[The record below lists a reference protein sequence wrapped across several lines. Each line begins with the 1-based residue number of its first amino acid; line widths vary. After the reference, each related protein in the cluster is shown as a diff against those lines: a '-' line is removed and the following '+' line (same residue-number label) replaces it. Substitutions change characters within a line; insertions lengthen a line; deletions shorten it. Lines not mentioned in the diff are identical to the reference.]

1 MNRKIGFIGCGNMGK
16 AMLGALVKAD
26 NISNDNIIVSTKSK
40 ASAEKINDEYGVKS
54 TTVNSEV
61 AKEADVLFLAVKP
74 YFFKEVIEEIK
85 DLVKDEAIIIS
96 IAAGVTV
103 NQIEEWFG
111 KEIKLVRTMPNTPAS
126 VGEGMSAICPNGNI
140 TENELNYVGSLYNL
154 FGKYEVLEEK
164 DFHAFIALCGSSPAY
179 VFMFIEAMADAGV
192 KLGLPRAKAYK
203 LAEQAILGSAKLA
216 LETGKH
222 PGVLK
227 DEVCSPGGTTI
238 EAVIDLEKNG
248 FRNTVISAVE
258 KSVPY
263 MSFPRQANCDKP
275 INLKFGFEYG
285 MFKKSVTNF

>member
-179 VFMFIEAMADAGV
+179 VFIFIESMADAGV

-258 KSVPY
+258 KC
-263 MSFPRQANCDKP
+263 ADKSK
-275 INLKFGFEYG
+275 N
-285 MFKKSVTNF
+285 M

>member
-164 DFHAFIALCGSSPAY
+164 DLHAFIALCGSSPAY

-258 KSVPY
+258 KC
-263 MSFPRQANCDKP
+263 ADKSK
-275 INLKFGFEYG
+275 N
-285 MFKKSVTNF
+285 M

>member
-179 VFMFIEAMADAGV
+179 VFMFIEAMAYAGV

-258 KSVPY
+258 KC
-263 MSFPRQANCDKP
+263 ADKSK
-275 INLKFGFEYG
+275 N
-285 MFKKSVTNF
+285 M

>member
-164 DFHAFIALCGSSPAY
+164 DF
-179 VFMFIEAMADAGV
+179 DAGV

-258 KSVPY
+258 KC
-263 MSFPRQANCDKP
+263 ADKSK
-275 INLKFGFEYG
+275 N
-285 MFKKSVTNF
+285 M